1 MLKIYHNN
9 RCSKSRCALDLLNQ
23 SGQEFEIVDYLQNPP
38 SEAELTELLH
48 KLNLKP
54 EQVIRKGEAVFKEK
68 FAGKTFS
75 DAEWIKIMTEN
86 PILIERPIVVK
97 DDKAVIGR
105 PTESVEDLL
114 KNK

>member
-23 SGQEFEIVDYLQNPP
+23 SGEEFEIVDYLQNPP

-54 EQVIRKGEAVFKEK
+54 EQVIRKGETIFKEK
-68 FAGKTFS
+68 FAGKTFT
-75 DAEWIKIMTEN
+75 DAEWIKIMVEN